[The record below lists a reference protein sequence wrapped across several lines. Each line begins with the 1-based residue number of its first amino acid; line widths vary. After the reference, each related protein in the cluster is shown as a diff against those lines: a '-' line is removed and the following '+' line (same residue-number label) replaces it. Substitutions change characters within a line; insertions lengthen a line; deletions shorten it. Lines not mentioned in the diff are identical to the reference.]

1 MHPKDVLFHH
11 ANYFDIWKESMSDLN
26 QPVHFVH
33 FGEHQ
38 FPKCK
43 IWGDSKC
50 ILATALWHDLVI
62 ILLGQFCWTLG
73 WQVIL
78 SKCKSTILPLSQLH
92 FGKTTLAAITQPR
105 HKYILNLVGIEQN
118 STGPQQF
125 YQCHNSARANLPDH
139 RLSWCSR
146 DIIRLEPYS

>member
-43 IWGDSKC
+43 IWGDAKC
-50 ILATALWHDLVI
+50 ILATALWHDLDI
-62 ILLGQFCWTLG
+62 ILLGQFCWNLG

-92 FGKTTLAAITQPR
+92 FGKSTLAAITQPR
-105 HKYILNLVGIEQN
+105 HKYIFWLALSKILLVLNN
-118 STGPQQF
+118 STSVTILHRQIYLTTG
-125 YQCHNSARANLPDH
+125 CHDAAE
-139 RLSWCSR
+139 
-146 DIIRLEPYS
+146 I